1 MEHEPMGFGDLPLQL
16 QSSPENPW
24 PALPVAIL
32 SLGTV
37 LLRMELSKH
46 QSPVSTSCGLGKG
59 VRKGA
64 DILNE
69 LSAHL
74 RQHLGTEEGSQ
85 KPGMFIE

>member
-1 MEHEPMGFGDLPLQL
+1 MKNPGEREEPVGFGSLLQL
-16 QSSPENPW
+16 QSS
-24 PALPVAIL
+24 L

-37 LLRMELSKH
+37 LLRTELSKH
-46 QSPVSTSCGLGKG
+46 QSPVSTSCGRGKG
-59 VRKGA
+59 DRGV

-85 KPGMFIE
+85 KPGMFIK